1 MKKDEKTEIAVN
13 MLTSKSA
20 ELGRLPKRS
29 DFESSDVCFI
39 KQKLGPWPRALERAG
54 LKEAVKP
61 SAAERS
67 REKRTR
73 AKERR
78 KAGKTN
84 GLNYVSNKFD
94 GGKENE
100 NHC

>member
-1 MKKDEKTEIAVN
+1 MMKKDEKTEIAVN
-13 MLTSKSA
+13 MLKSKSS

-61 SAAERS
+61 SAAEKS
-67 REKRTR
+67 REKRER

-78 KAGKTN
+78 KAGKIN
-84 GLNYVSNKFD
+84 GWITSQNEFD
-94 GGKENE
+94 GGKRK
-100 NHC
+100 